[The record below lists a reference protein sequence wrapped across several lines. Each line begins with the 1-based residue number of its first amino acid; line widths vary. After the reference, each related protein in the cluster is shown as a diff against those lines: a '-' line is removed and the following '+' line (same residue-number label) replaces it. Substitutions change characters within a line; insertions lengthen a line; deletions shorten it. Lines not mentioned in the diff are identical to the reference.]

1 MQPYTPHGDS
11 NGQPKRHS
19 RFAFVMQPYTPHGDS
34 NTGIQENATGFDG
47 MQPYTPHGDS
57 NPPELLPLLLLALR
71 CSLSPLALSRFLRRT
86 CKVLAKTGAL
96 RQPRLRCFVRW
107 TRSPR
112 LPLTGTTK
120 KRPLGLCRLRG
131 CFWVWGQ
138 GVSYRRK
145 RVKANTLRLRVVPSG
160 WGCSTLCRR
169 EQAASTGTPWT
180 SSSRVTR

>member
-11 NGQPKRHS
+11 NLKVHTLVKKLS
-19 RFAFVMQPYTPHGDS
+19 DATLFLLRFADFCGAPTGACKNRSAAPAVASLFRPLDALAAAAPHGD
-34 NTGIQENATGFDG
+34 N
-47 MQPYTPHGDS
+47 
-57 NPPELLPLLLLALR
+57 
-71 CSLSPLALSRFLRRT
+71 
-86 CKVLAKTGAL
+86 
-96 RQPRLRCFVRW
+96 
-107 TRSPR
+107 
-112 LPLTGTTK
+112 K

>member
-1 MQPYTPHGDS
+1 M
-11 NGQPKRHS
+11 
-19 RFAFVMQPYTPHGDS
+19 
-34 NTGIQENATGFDG
+34 

-57 NPPELLPLLLLALR
+57 NPPEWLALLLLAGCNL
-71 CSLSPLALSRFLRRT
+71 LPLALCRFLRRT

-96 RQPRLRCFVRW
+96 LRVAVCQMFCAGH
-107 TRSPR
+107 SPLEHLDGGPNSGSAASAAGSASPT
-112 LPLTGTTK
+112 LPAAPSLFRPLDALAAAAPHGDNK

-160 WGCSTLCRR
+160 
-169 EQAASTGTPWT
+169 
-180 SSSRVTR
+180 